1 MTNEAREAPK
11 GASENAVDDSLTDEA
26 GTVDQTDGGRKKPAE
41 TAVPVDDDERWIQ
54 MQEEGWEDSPAA
66 DEVLYS
72 EEAKVVAAQPEG
84 TVTWAIE
91 GLYDEAGRVRKKLFL
106 KANPP
111 LLVVESVG
119 ADPEDVSHVE
129 FVLTREL
136 SGELAKHFDNAH
148 KAYYGITPAAERSFS
163 EKLAAIKD
171 WMGEHKFATVV
182 IGLIAAFMLVTS
194 VVAYL

>member
-1 MTNEAREAPK
+1 M
-11 GASENAVDDSLTDEA
+11 
-26 GTVDQTDGGRKKPAE
+26 
-41 TAVPVDDDERWIQ
+41 
-54 MQEEGWEDSPAA
+54 
-66 DEVLYS
+66 
-72 EEAKVVAAQPEG
+72 
-84 TVTWAIE
+84 
-91 GLYDEAGRVRKKLFL
+91 
-106 KANPP
+106 
-111 LLVVESVG
+111 G